1 MKKIFLALAAVFV
14 LAMACGGGG
23 TPDQVVKKF
32 FDALENADGNALVA
46 CMSEE
51 ALEDM
56 NEGLEELKESP
67 EESVAFFAMMDVEIT
82 TDEIENMSAGD
93 LISAILGS
101 EVFSDERT
109 DFSDIEIGEAI
120 IDEEEGDAKVLVTID
135 GDTEEFELVLEDGN
149 WKIDD
154 GLNFF

>member
-1 MKKIFLALAAVFV
+1 MKKFALSLAAVFV
-14 LAMACGGGG
+14 FTMACGGGG

-32 FDALENADGNALVA
+32 FNALENADGNALVA

-56 NEGLEELKESP
+56 NEGLEELRESP

-82 TDEIENMSAGD
+82 TDEIENMTAGD

-101 EVFSDERT
+101 EVFSNERT

-120 IDEEEGDAKVLVTID
+120 IDEEDAKVLVTID

-149 WKIDD
+149 WKIDEGMD
-154 GLNFF
+154 FM